1 LEKDL
6 DLERRMKIAGENKKI
21 ATRKTTIPILI
32 DVGGFDIEDSAIQ
45 KNNSIIPNNRTKSQ
59 KSLIDWL

>member
-1 LEKDL
+1 
-6 DLERRMKIAGENKKI
+6 MKIAGENKKI